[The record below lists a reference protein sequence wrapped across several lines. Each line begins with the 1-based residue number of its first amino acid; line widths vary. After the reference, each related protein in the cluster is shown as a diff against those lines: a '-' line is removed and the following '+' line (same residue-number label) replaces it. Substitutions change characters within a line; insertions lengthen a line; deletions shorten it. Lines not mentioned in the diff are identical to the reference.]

1 MWVQRVTKTS
11 HAPSRDADDN
21 ARSSARIFS
30 CEVLI
35 KILIFTI
42 TLK

>member
-1 MWVQRVTKTS
+1 MWVQRVTES
-11 HAPSRDADDN
+11 AHEPSRDADVN

-35 KILIFTI
+35 TIRIFTI
-42 TLK
+42 TFK